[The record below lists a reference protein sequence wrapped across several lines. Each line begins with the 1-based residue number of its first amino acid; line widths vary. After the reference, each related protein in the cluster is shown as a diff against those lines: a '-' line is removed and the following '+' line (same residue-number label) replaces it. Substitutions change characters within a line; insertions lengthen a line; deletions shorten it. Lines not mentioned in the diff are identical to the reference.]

1 MFGYNMFAY
10 CYNNRV
16 NYVDYTG
23 KESLLLAVGSA
34 VLSTLGKAAVFAAKA
49 MVVAGTLLL
58 IAEAAKDAIDA
69 TVVVDVVISM
79 VDSAISDSADS
90 EVEAPPQK
98 IESSEIKSDADYDPN
113 SYKRAGEKKQNREN
127 RSKSRS
133 KAGWNPRNNRRDGKP
148 AKPKSHTPSKKG
160 TKSISV

>member
-10 CYNNRV
+10 CYNNPV

-90 EVEAPPQK
+90 EVEDPPQK
-98 IESSEIKSDADYDPN
+98 IESSEI
-113 SYKRAGEKKQNREN
+113 
-127 RSKSRS
+127 
-133 KAGWNPRNNRRDGKP
+133 
-148 AKPKSHTPSKKG
+148 
-160 TKSISV
+160 